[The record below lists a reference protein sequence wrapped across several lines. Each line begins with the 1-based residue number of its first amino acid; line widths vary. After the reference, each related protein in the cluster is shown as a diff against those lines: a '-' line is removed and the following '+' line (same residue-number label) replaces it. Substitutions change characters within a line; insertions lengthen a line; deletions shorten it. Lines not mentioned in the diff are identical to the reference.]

1 MNPDNIAFAAL
12 TEALEGAHVARE
24 ALLRDRTDSYYPAFH
39 LAAPAGWINDP
50 NGLCHFKGKT
60 HVYYQHNPYE
70 TVWGPMHW
78 GHLSSDDLLTWRHE
92 PMALAPSIEADHNG
106 CWSGSAV
113 TGDDGLLYVFYTG
126 YRNLRH
132 IDEDPR
138 THHEVQCL
146 ATSVDGTTFEKRGV
160 VVGNPEKLANFR
172 DPKVFRH
179 KGTWYMVLGQE
190 SRDHRGQIRL
200 FESTDL
206 LTWTDDGVIYE
217 CGEPGVFMLECPD
230 LFEIRGRWVLA
241 FSAMGFTPDGYKWRA
256 RDVAG
261 YVVGTWQPGSSFKA
275 LTEFTPLD
283 YGHNYYAPQS
293 FAAEDGRRLQFGWM
307 RPPFDL
313 APEQCHQWCGQLTVC
328 RELSLTD
335 DKCLRQVPIPEVD
348 ALFESVDHRGNVT
361 LDPNEEV
368 TLADDVSCCRVSVTF
383 DLTATTAERVGL
395 YIGCSRRA
403 RPLFV
408 GYDDLAG
415 WVVCDRAGAIR
426 GARGHRGTPVS
437 GDTLSLD
444 LYVDRS
450 CVEVF
455 VNGGLATLTELYYPA
470 EDEPRSLVLASEC
483 GVAHI
488 TELEISRL
496 RRSIW

>member
-1 MNPDNIAFAAL
+1 MS
-12 TEALEGAHVARE
+12 VA
-24 ALLRDRTDSYYPAFH
+24 
-39 LAAPAGWINDP
+39 
-50 NGLCHFKGKT
+50 
-60 HVYYQHNPYE
+60 
-70 TVWGPMHW
+70 
-78 GHLSSDDLLTWRHE
+78 
-92 PMALAPSIEADHNG
+92 
-106 CWSGSAV
+106 
-113 TGDDGLLYVFYTG
+113 
-126 YRNLRH
+126 
-132 IDEDPR
+132 
-138 THHEVQCL
+138 
-146 ATSVDGTTFEKRGV
+146 
-160 VVGNPEKLANFR
+160 
-172 DPKVFRH
+172 
-179 KGTWYMVLGQE
+179 
-190 SRDHRGQIRL
+190 
-200 FESTDL
+200 
-206 LTWTDDGVIYE
+206 
-217 CGEPGVFMLECPD
+217 
-230 LFEIRGRWVLA
+230 
-241 FSAMGFTPDGYKWRA
+241 
-256 RDVAG
+256 
-261 YVVGTWQPGSSFKA
+261 
-275 LTEFTPLD
+275 
-283 YGHNYYAPQS
+283 
-293 FAAEDGRRLQFGWM
+293 
-307 RPPFDL
+307 
-313 APEQCHQWCGQLTVC
+313 

-348 ALFESVDHRGNVT
+348 DLFESVDHRSDVT

-437 GDTLSLD
+437 VDTLSLD